1 MKSRPHLSSN
11 FAHLQ
16 FHDEQLLHLGMLA
29 ERYFA
34 DDPNTCLLKLR
45 QLSEVLAQ
53 LVASNVGILDRPE
66 DSQYELLSRLRDHGI
81 LPYEIHQLF
90 SEVRRT
96 GNSANHALAGDH
108 RTALAMLK
116 IVWQIGVWFHR
127 TFKDANFKSGPFI
140 PPQAPASETEELRS
154 ELETLASEL
163 AQYQSAHHEKTQQLD
178 AMEAELKSAK
188 DEQTFWENL
197 ATEAEAEKTALQQR
211 LAAKQEA
218 AATQPAKAVASMVT
232 ASAKA
237 ATHLHLDEAETRL
250 LIDHQ
255 LRQAGWLADS
265 VNLRYSKGTRPE
277 KGKNMAIAEW
287 PTESGPADYVLFVG
301 LTPMAPVEA
310 KRKNVNVS
318 ASLVQAKRYS
328 RGFKP
333 SEETQIH
340 PQNWGASEEFRL
352 PFVFSSN
359 GRPFLRQL
367 ATHSGIW
374 FCDLRRP
381 DNLSDALQGWLTPEG
396 LTALLKQDQDAA
408 HRALAT
414 ETFDYGFL
422 VRFYQ
427 RLAILETEGAISK
440 GVRDI
445 LIAMATGT
453 GKTKTCIALIYRL
466 LKTKR
471 FRRILFLVDR
481 SALGEQAANSF
492 KDTRME
498 NLNTFADVF
507 GIKEIDEQKPDSE
520 TAVHIATIQGMVQ
533 RVLYPSENNPPPAVD
548 QYDCIIVDEC
558 HRGYLLDRELSE
570 TELTFRSFDDY
581 VSKYRRVLDYFAAVK
596 IGLTATPA
604 LHTTEIFGAPIYTYS
619 YREAVIDGFLVDHE
633 PPFKIITELSEQGII
648 WKSGDEIEI
657 YQSDTSEIQLHTTPD
672 QITIEVENF
681 NRKVITEPF
690 NRVVCEYLAREIDP
704 AAPGKTL
711 IFCATD
717 VHADLVVKL
726 LKEAFREQYGT
737 VDDDAVI
744 KITGTADKPLKLIRR
759 YKNEIYPN
767 VAVTVDLLTTGI
779 DVPKI
784 SNLVF
789 LRRVNSRILFDQMM
803 GRATRLCPEIE
814 KESFRIF
821 DAVGIYESIQGITA
835 MRPVVVDPSISFT
848 QLTQELTTAPS
859 EEARALVRDQLVA
872 KIQRKKRHLSET
884 ARQDF
889 ETTAGMPPDEFIAYL
904 RAIPLAEVAT
914 WFTENPGLGEILDRK
929 NDGPSQP
936 VFISHHPDMLHD
948 VERGYGNATRPEDYL
963 QEFKA
968 FIESHSND
976 LPALITVVTRPREL
990 TRKQLRELLLELNN
1004 AGFSEANLA
1013 AAWKQTTNQDMAA
1026 SIIGYIRQAAL
1037 GDPLIPFTQR
1047 VDGALQSMLASRSW
1061 TTPQRD
1067 WLKKIAAQT
1076 KANLLVDRASL
1087 DEDHLIF
1094 KREGGGF
1101 PRLNKLFDGE
1111 LAQILSQFNDRL
1123 WQFPA

>member
-1 MKSRPHLSSN
+1 MKSAPHLSSN

-16 FHDEQLLHLGMLA
+16 SHDEQLLRLGMLA
-29 ERYFA
+29 ERYFSE
-34 DDPNTCLLKLR
+34 DPNTCLLKLR

-53 LVASNVGILDRPE
+53 LVASNVGILDRP
-66 DSQYELLSRLRDHGI
+66 DDGQYELLSRLRDHGI

-90 SEVRRT
+90 GEVRRT
-96 GNSANHALAGDH
+96 GNSANHALSGDH

-140 PPQAPASETEELRS
+140 PPQPPANETQELRT
-154 ELETLASEL
+154 ELKTLSNEL
-163 AQYQSAHHEKTQQLD
+163 AQYQTAHHEKAQQLD
-178 AMEAELKSAK
+178 AMEAELKAAK

-197 ATEAEAEKTALQQR
+197 ATEAEAEKISLQQR

-250 LIDHQ
+250 LIDDQ

-265 VNLRYSKGTRPE
+265 AKLRYSKGTRPE

-287 PTESGPADYVLFVG
+287 PTESGPADYMLFIG

-328 RGFKP
+328 RSFKP

-340 PQNWGASEEFRL
+340 PQNWGAKEEFRL
-352 PFVFSSN
+352 PFVFSTN
-359 GRPFLRQL
+359 GRTYHRQL
-367 ATHSGIW
+367 ETHSGIW

-381 DNLSDALQGWLTPEG
+381 DNLSMALQGWFTPEG

-408 HRALAT
+408 HQALAS

-440 GVRDI
+440 GVREI

-533 RVLYPSENNPPPAVD
+533 RVLYPSEGNPPPAVD

-570 TELTFRSFDDY
+570 TEMTFRSFDDY

-604 LHTTEIFGAPIYTYS
+604 LHTTEIFGPPVYTYS

-633 PPFKIITELSEQGII
+633 PPFKIKTELSEQGIV
-648 WKSGDEIEI
+648 WNSGDEIEI
-657 YQSDTSEIQLHTTPD
+657 YKSDTSEIELHTTPD
-672 QITIEVENF
+672 QITIEIENF

-690 NRVVCEYLAREIDP
+690 NRVVCEYLAQEIDP

-726 LKEAFREQYGT
+726 LKEAFKEQYGT
-737 VDDDAVI
+737 VDDEAVI
-744 KITGTADKPLKLIRR
+744 KITGTADKPLKLIRQ

-784 SNLVF
+784 STLVF

-821 DAVGIYESIQGITA
+821 DAVGIYESIQGVTA

-848 QLTQELTTAPS
+848 QLTQELSTVPS
-859 EEARALVRDQLVA
+859 DEARALVRDQLVA

-889 ETTAGMPPDEFIAYL
+889 ETAAGMPPDAFIAHL
-904 RAIPLAEVAT
+904 RAMPLAEVAT

-936 VFISHHPDMLHD
+936 VFISHHPDELRE
-948 VERGYGNATRPEDYL
+948 VRQGYGDTDRPEDYI
-963 QEFKA
+963 EAFKN
-968 FIESHSND
+968 FVNSSGNQI
-976 LPALITVVTRPREL
+976 PALVTVVTRPQEL
-990 TRKQLRELLLELNN
+990 TRKQLRELHYELDK
-1004 AGFSEANLA
+1004 AGFSETNLT
-1013 AAWKQTTNQDMAA
+1013 AAWSVMNNHEIAA
-1026 SIIGYIRQAAL
+1026 SIIGYIRQAAI
-1037 GDPLIPFTQR
+1037 GDPLIPFSER
-1047 VDGALQSMLASRSW
+1047 VDHALQTMLATRNW
-1061 TTPQRD
+1061 TTPQRE
-1067 WLKKIAAQT
+1067 WLKKLAAQT
-1076 KANLLVDRASL
+1076 KANRIVDRAAL
-1087 DEDHLIF
+1087 DDQNLIF

-1101 PRLNKLFDGE
+1101 NRLNKIFDDK
-1111 LAQILSQFNDRL
+1111 LDQVLKHFNDSVWEQR
-1123 WQFPA
+1123 A